1 MIREEAEK
9 RTKIITM
16 MLAVYGNSQDKTM
29 IASYVE
35 LLGGIPVELLEK
47 ACRKVSLESEYQPRP
62 AAIINAAKSLIG
74 SVGGSRVKPFNE
86 AWKEIEKE
94 MKDTFVYGEP
104 NFSTP
109 EITEA
114 VKCFGWNELCSVLT
128 KDLPIVRA
136 QLRDIYNMV
145 CEQKKEETVN
155 NHVLGRGA
163 LIERIGTDGEI
174 RKLS

>member
-1 MIREEAEK
+1 M
-9 RTKIITM
+9 T
-16 MLAVYGNSQDKTM
+16 DK
-29 IASYVE
+29 A
-35 LLGGIPVELLEK
+35 K
-47 ACRKVSLESEYQPRP
+47 K
-62 AAIINAAKSLIG
+62 AKSLTMLFTCFGQGNEAERIAMYVEMLDNIPAEVLDAVCKKTIYECKYLPSVAEILQATKNLVG
-74 SVGGSRVKPFNE
+74 SVNGTGVKPFNE

-163 LIERIGTDGEI
+163 LIERTGTDGEI